1 MRNKHLTS
9 ALWLLALTV
18 AMLGVTACNPATDV
32 NTDNTNDNAANTNDN
47 AFNANTTTNANAAAA
62 IEAAEPDKY
71 SATVSISVETQSRNN
86 AESRIPTLQAN
97 VARDGENRRM
107 ELTMPNGEKLI
118 YLTRG
123 SEQFLV
129 APARKQYAELNE
141 ETLGVEIRKLMM
153 PDDIVNRVKSLK
165 GVERAGNE
173 KYKGRD
179 VTKYTFENT
188 AETGTTSGEVTTESF
203 VLIDEETDLPLRL
216 EMVVQ
221 SEKGQVSGVSGLKAV
236 TEISNL
242 TTDVDDNAFEV
253 PEGFDKVEASE
264 VRSQVQTFFDAA
276 QLVVGQLLTDVRTSG
291 N

>member
-165 GVERAGNE
+165 GVERTGNE

>member
-1 MRNKHLTS
+1 MRNKHLKS
-9 ALWLLALTV
+9 AIWLLALTV
-18 AMLGVTACNPATDV
+18 AMLGLTACNPATNVD
-32 NTDNTNDNAANTNDN
+32 TDNTNDNAANTNDN
-47 AFNANTTTNANAAAA
+47 TFNSNINTDANAAAA
-62 IEAAEPDKY
+62 IGASEPDKY
-71 SATVSISVETQSRNN
+71 SATVSISVETRSGNN

-97 VARDGENRRM
+97 VARDGDNRRM
-107 ELTMPNGEKLI
+107 ELSMPNGEKLI

-141 ETLGVEIRKLMM
+141 ETLGFEIRKLMM
-153 PDDIVNRVKSLK
+153 PDEIVDRVKNLK

-179 VTKYTFENT
+179 ATKYTFENT
-188 AETGTTSGEVTTESF
+188 AETGTQSGDVKTESF
-203 VLIDEETDLPLRL
+203 VLIDEETDLPLRIV
-216 EMVVQ
+216 MVVQ
-221 SEKGQVSGVSGLKAV
+221 SEKGQVSGVSGVKAV

-242 TTDVDDNAFEV
+242 STDVDDNAFEV

-264 VRSQVQTFFDAA
+264 VRSHVQTFFDAA
-276 QLVVGQLLTDVRTSG
+276 QLVVGQLLTDARTSG